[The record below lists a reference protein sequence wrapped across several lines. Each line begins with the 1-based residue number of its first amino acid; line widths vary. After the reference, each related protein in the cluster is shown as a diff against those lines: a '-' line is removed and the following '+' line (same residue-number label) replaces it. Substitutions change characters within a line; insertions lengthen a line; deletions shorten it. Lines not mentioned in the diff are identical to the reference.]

1 MKIEEI
7 VAPLGMLAL
16 FVMCFFLMPIVDEAL
31 APSMSKFNE
40 WANEKTKDMP
50 NPSDWYIHWKFESI
64 NDHSTSNENKLVE
77 PLIEE

>member
-1 MKIEEI
+1 MKIVEL
-7 VAPLGMLAL
+7 VAPFGMIAL
-16 FVMCFFLMPIVDEAL
+16 FVIGFFLMPIVDEAI

-50 NPSDWYIHWKFESI
+50 NLNDWYIHWNFKSI
-64 NDHSTSNENKLVE
+64 NENELHE